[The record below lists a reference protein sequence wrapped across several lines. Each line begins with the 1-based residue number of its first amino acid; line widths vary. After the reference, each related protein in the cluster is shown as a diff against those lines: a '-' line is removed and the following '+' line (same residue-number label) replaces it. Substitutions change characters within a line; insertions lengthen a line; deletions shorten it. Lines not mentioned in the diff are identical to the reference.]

1 MAAFKLQRHKTK
13 AKRNGTKPKHQLT
26 QPLFKPLC
34 TPSVKL
40 NISNSCGEKCF
51 KSFHSPT
58 LKICSFSFCSLKTCH
73 SLPNS
78 LACRKFKANLLANYC
93 KSQCSQETSLCSLY
107 PLILFFVPE
116 FPHQVFFC
124 LHIICQGL
132 PNLYTGLHHTT
143 VTSEYHSLC
152 LRNSPSKTPK

>member
-1 MAAFKLQRHKTK
+1 MTAFKLQRHKTK

-26 QPLFKPLC
+26 QLLFKSLC

-93 KSQCSQETSLCSLY
+93 KSQCSQETSLCSQY
-107 PLILFFVPE
+107 PLIFFLSQSFLTKCFSVYTSSVRDYPIST
-116 FPHQVFFC
+116 QVS
-124 LHIICQGL
+124 IIPQ
-132 PNLYTGLHHTT
+132 
-143 VTSEYHSLC
+143 
-152 LRNSPSKTPK
+152 